1 MPMGVAK
8 TFKNRFEK
16 DWTVLNINVTWFC
29 PVKCSYCHITS
40 KASRE
45 DPVVLD
51 KNKLIKE
58 CKEGVKLGVKEY
70 RFSGGEPLFLGD
82 KLFEYA
88 DEVYKITN
96 KKPAVLTSGFYMN
109 EDWLKRAKRKF
120 SGIYLSVENPLGPL
134 QTVVDWQKMLQ
145 IIGENTSSE
154 LPLKYGVTLVTA
166 AHFQNLG
173 KIFKMM
179 YKNVKGAFMPQL
191 EYPCLKDFMPPN
203 KEELQEIEKETKLLF
218 KEYGIIPY
226 YFVNII
232 GSLAF
237 LKDDLFRVVVN
248 LNPDGRF
255 DIDRSMWEAFK
266 TRYNWI
272 DYSLDKQKGSKTCQ
286 GCEWVDCC
294 KQHGVGLM
302 YDWCDLR
309 KAIFAGIY
317 EGLKN
322 SA

>member
-1 MPMGVAK
+1 MEGDRDL
-8 TFKNRFEK
+8 KNRFER

-29 PVKCSYCHITS
+29 PVKCKYCHITS

-51 KNKLIKE
+51 EKKLIKE
-58 CKEGVKLGVKEY
+58 CKKGMKLGVKEY

-88 DEVYKITN
+88 EVVYKITD

-109 EDWLKRAKRKF
+109 EIWLKKARGRF
-120 SGIYLSVENPLGPL
+120 SGIYISVENPLGPL
-134 QTVVDWQKMLQ
+134 QTVVDFNKMLDV
-145 IIGENTSSE
+145 IRNNTSKE
-154 LPLKYGVTLVTA
+154 LPIKYGVTLVTA
-166 AHFQNLG
+166 EHFKNLG

-179 YKNVKGAFMPQL
+179 YGNVNRAFMPQL
-191 EYPCLKDFMPPN
+191 EYPCLKDFIPPG
-203 KEELQEIEKETKLLF
+203 KEELVKITKETKLLF

-237 LKDDLFRVVVN
+237 LKDNLSRVVVN
-248 LNPDGRF
+248 LNPDGKY
-255 DIDRSMWEAFK
+255 DISQSMLEAFK

-272 DYSLDKQKGSKTCQ
+272 DYSETRQKGSKTCQ
-286 GCEWVDCC
+286 NCNWVDCC

-302 YDWCDLR
+302 YDWCELR
-309 KAIFAGIY
+309 KAIFTGIY

-322 SA
+322 GA